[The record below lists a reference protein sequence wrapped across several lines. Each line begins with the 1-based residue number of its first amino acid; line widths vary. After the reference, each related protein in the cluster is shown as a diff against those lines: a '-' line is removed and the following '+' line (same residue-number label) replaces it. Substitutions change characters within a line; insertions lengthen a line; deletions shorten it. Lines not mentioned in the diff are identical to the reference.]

1 MRLFVTVPAFG
12 GFEPQ
17 YRDLEQAQVVIIPVP
32 YQAFPNQAPSQGPQA
47 VLAASRTL
55 DLFDEE
61 LGYEPYRVGIATL
74 PDFWDEPPFGRTEQ
88 ATTQVLKMGKFPI
101 LIGGEQALSIGA
113 IRATWKQ
120 HPKLCVVHVD
130 ARLDLVLGEDP
141 YASRSV
147 MARVHA
153 LGIPLVQVGIRAL
166 HMDESQW
173 LSSPAGLGNTVFWA
187 KDFVDYCPA
196 KDSAK
201 AWDMSQVIE
210 AIPKGAPVF
219 LTVDLHGL
227 DPSMLPAIDAPV
239 PGGIT
244 WYPMLRLLRHLC
256 EARNVVAADFLE
268 LMPMA
273 GQEQCDAL
281 VARLIY
287 KLIGYRFSAAHK
299 QPATASKTKASRSK

>member
-1 MRLFVTVPAFG
+1 MTAFG
-12 GFEPQ
+12 RFELQ
-17 YRDLEQAQVVIIPVP
+17 YHDLENAQAVIIPVP
-32 YQAFPNQAPSQGPQA
+32 YQAVPPQATSQGPQA
-47 VLAASRTL
+47 ILEASRTL

-61 LGYEPYRVGIATL
+61 LGYEPYRVGIATV
-74 PDFWDEPPFGRTEQ
+74 PDFWDEPPFGCTES
-88 ATTQVLKMGKFPI
+88 ATTRVLKMGKFPI

-113 IRATWKQ
+113 IRAAWKQ
-120 HPKLCVVHVD
+120 HPNLCVVHVD
-130 ARLDLVLGEDP
+130 ARLDLVLGENP
-141 YASRSV
+141 YDSRSV

-166 HMDESQW
+166 SMDESQW
-173 LSSPAGLGNTVFWA
+173 LSSPAGLGHTVFWA

-196 KDSAK
+196 KDTAK
-201 AWDMSQVIE
+201 AWDMSQVVE
-210 AIPKGAPVF
+210 AIPRDAPVF

-227 DPSMLPAIDAPV
+227 DPSMLPAIYAPV

-256 EARNVVAADFLE
+256 EARRVVAADFLE
-268 LMPMA
+268 LVPMV

-287 KLIGYRFSAAHK
+287 KLIGYRFSAAEQ
-299 QPATASKTKASRSK
+299 QPSSKTKASRSR

>member
-1 MRLFVTVPAFG
+1 VTVSAFG
-12 GFEPQ
+12 GFESQ
-17 YRDLEQAQVVIIPVP
+17 SSDLEHAQVVIIPVP
-32 YQAFPNQAPSQGPQA
+32 YQAALNQATSQGPQA
-47 VLAASRTL
+47 ILSASRSL

-61 LGYEPYRVGIATL
+61 LGYEPYHVGIATA
-74 PDFWDEPPFGRTEQ
+74 PAFWDEPPFARTEQ
-88 ATTQVLKMGKFPI
+88 ATMEALKQGKFPI

-113 IRATWKQ
+113 IRAAWKQ
-120 HPKLCVVHVD
+120 YPNLCVVNVD
-130 ARLDLVLGEDP
+130 ARLDLVSGEDP

-166 HMDESQW
+166 SMDESQW

-187 KDFVDYCPA
+187 RDFVDYCPA
-196 KDSAK
+196 KDSTK
-201 AWDMSQVIE
+201 VWDMNKVVE
-210 AIPKGAPVF
+210 AIPKDATVF

-227 DPSMLPAIDAPV
+227 DPSMLPAIYAPV

-256 EARNVVAADFLE
+256 DARNVVAADFLE
-268 LMPMA
+268 LMPMV

-287 KLIGYRFSAAHK
+287 KLIGYRFNATQKKPAA
-299 QPATASKTKASRSK
+299 PSKTKASRSK

>member
-1 MRLFVTVPAFG
+1 VTITAFG

-17 YRDLEQAQVVIIPVP
+17 YHDLEHAQVVIVPVP
-32 YQAFPNQAPSQGPQA
+32 YQAIPHQVTTRQGPQA
-47 VLAASRTL
+47 ILEASQTL

-61 LGYEPYRVGIATL
+61 LGYEPYRVGIATA
-74 PDFWDEPPFGRTEQ
+74 PDFWDEPPFARTERA
-88 ATTQVLKMGKFPI
+88 ATEVLKMGKFPI

-113 IRATWKQ
+113 IRAAWKQ
-120 HPKLCVVHVD
+120 HPNLCVVHID
-130 ARLDLVLGEDP
+130 ARLDFATGENP
-141 YASRSV
+141 YDSRSV

-153 LGIPLVQVGIRAL
+153 LGVPLVQVGIRAL
-166 HMDESQW
+166 SVDESQW
-173 LSSPAGLGNTVFWA
+173 LSSPAGLGHAVFWA
-187 KDFVDYCPA
+187 KDFVDYCPT
-196 KDSAK
+196 KDAAK
-201 AWDMSQVIE
+201 AWDMHQVVE

-227 DPSMLPAIDAPV
+227 DPSMLPAIHAPV

-256 EARNVVAADFLE
+256 EASPVVGADFLE
-268 LMPMA
+268 LAPMV

-287 KLIGYRFSAAHK
+287 KLIGYRFSAAQK
-299 QPATASKTKASRSK
+299 QPVTAPKTKASRSK

>member
-1 MRLFVTVPAFG
+1 MRLFVTLPAFAE
-12 GFEPQ
+12 FEPQ
-17 YRDLEQAQVVIIPVP
+17 YRDLETAHVVIIPVP
-32 YQAFPNQAPSQGPQA
+32 YQASPRQATSQGPQA
-47 VLAASRTL
+47 VFAASRTL

-61 LGYEPYRVGIATL
+61 LGYEPYRVGIATV
-74 PDFWDEPPFGRTEQ
+74 PEFWDEPPFARTEQ
-88 ATTQVLKMGKFPI
+88 ATAQVLKMGKFPI
-101 LIGGEQALSIGA
+101 LVGGEQALSIGA
-113 IRATWKQ
+113 IRAAWKQ
-120 HPKLCVVHVD
+120 HPKLYVVHVD

-141 YASRSV
+141 YASRSA

-166 HMDESQW
+166 SMDESQW
-173 LSSPAGLGNTVFWA
+173 LSSPTGQGQKVFWA

-196 KDSAK
+196 KDAAQ
-201 AWDMSQVIE
+201 AWDMHQVVE

-219 LTVDLHGL
+219 LNVDLHGL
-227 DPSMLPAIDAPV
+227 DPSMLPAIYAPV

-256 EARNVVAADFLE
+256 ENRNVVAADFLE
-268 LMPMA
+268 LMPMV

-287 KLIGYRFSAAHK
+287 KLIGYRFSAAQK
-299 QPATASKTKASRSK
+299 QPASKAKASRSK

>member
-1 MRLFVTVPAFG
+1 MTVFG
-12 GFEPQ
+12 GFEPH
-17 YRDLEQAQVVIIPVP
+17 YHDLENAQAVIIPVP
-32 YQAFPNQAPSQGPQA
+32 YQALPHQASHGPQA
-47 VLAASRTL
+47 ILEASRTL

-61 LGYEPYRVGIATL
+61 LGYEPYRVGIATV
-74 PDFWDEPPFGRTEQ
+74 PDFWDEPPFGVTES
-88 ATTQVLKMGKFPI
+88 ATTQVLQMGKFPI

-113 IRATWKQ
+113 IRAAWKQ
-120 HPKLCVVHVD
+120 HPNLCVVHVD
-130 ARLDLVLGEDP
+130 ARLDLVLGENP
-141 YASRSV
+141 YDSRSV

-153 LGIPLVQVGIRAL
+153 LGVPLVQVGIRAL
-166 HMDESQW
+166 SMDESQW

-196 KDSAK
+196 KDAAK
-201 AWDMSQVIE
+201 AWDMSQVVE

-227 DPSMLPAIDAPV
+227 DPSMLPAIYAPV

-256 EARNVVAADFLE
+256 EARHVVAADFLE
-268 LMPMA
+268 LSPMA

-287 KLIGYRFSAAHK
+287 KLIGYRFRAEQR
-299 QPATASKTKASRSK
+299 QPSSKTKASRSK

>member
-1 MRLFVTVPAFG
+1 VGFFVNITAFG

-17 YRDLEQAQVVIIPVP
+17 YHDLEHAQVVIIPVP
-32 YQAFPNQAPSQGPQA
+32 YQTVPAQAAIQGPQA
-47 VLAASRTL
+47 ILAASRTL

-61 LGYEPYRVGIATL
+61 LGYEPYRVGIATV
-74 PDFWDEPPFGRTEQ
+74 PDFWDEPPFARTES
-88 ATTQVLKMGKFPI
+88 ATTQVLKMGKFPV

-113 IRATWKQ
+113 IRAAWKQ
-120 HPKLCVVHVD
+120 HPNLCVVHID
-130 ARLDLVLGEDP
+130 ARLDLVLGENP
-141 YASRSV
+141 YDSRSV

-153 LGIPLVQVGIRAL
+153 LGVPLVQVGIRAL
-166 HMDESQW
+166 SMDESQW

-196 KDSAK
+196 RDAAK
-201 AWDMSQVIE
+201 AWDMSQVVE

-227 DPSMLPAIDAPV
+227 DPSMLPAIHAPV

-256 EARNVVAADFLE
+256 EARHVVAADFLE
-268 LMPMA
+268 LSPMA

-287 KLIGYRFSAAHK
+287 KLIGYRFRAEQ
-299 QPATASKTKASRSK
+299 QPSSKIKASHSK